1 MWSDCEGIEGPI
13 LPCFQALLPESGI
26 YMALEHHQHCTEIL
40 KNSSSQRK
48 TGGLTCWS
56 STLDLLL
63 GIIRRIV
70 AIYRVGMGGRSL

>member
-1 MWSDCEGIEGPI
+1 MGSECEGIEGLI

-26 YMALEHHQHCTEIL
+26 YMASEYHRQCTEGL
-40 KNSSSQRK
+40 KSRSSQRK

-63 GIIRRIV
+63 GIIGRILP
-70 AIYRVGMGGRSL
+70 IY